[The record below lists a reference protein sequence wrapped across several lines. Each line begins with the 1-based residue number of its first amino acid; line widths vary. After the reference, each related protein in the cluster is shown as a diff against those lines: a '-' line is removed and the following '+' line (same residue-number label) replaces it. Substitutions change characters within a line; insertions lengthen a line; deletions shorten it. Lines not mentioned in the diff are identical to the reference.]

1 MVVGGERQGKE
12 KGKTKLF
19 QIIVLKSSIVHGSS
33 NAQCTSR

>member
-19 QIIVLKSSIVHGSS
+19 QIIVLKSSIVHASS
-33 NAQCTSR
+33 NAQRTSR